1 MNALRVIRRI
11 FSVAVALWALALAV
25 FYLFFAKISFESTT
39 ATGVPGQLPVITNT
53 SGQISWISQAQ
64 PVAVAFMLAIS
75 LLLFIAAVGLWRSSL
90 AIALPLSLLALV
102 FSFITGFSIG
112 GLYFPG
118 AALAFLAGPLL
129 AIEKIGGRS
138 DRRVT

>member
-25 FYLFFAKISFESTT
+25 FYLFFAKISFASTT
-39 ATGVPGQLPVITNT
+39 ATGVPGQPPVITNT
-53 SGQISWISQAQ
+53 TGQIPWISQAQ
-64 PVAVAFMLAIS
+64 PVAVAFMLAFS

-118 AALAFLAGPLL
+118 AAVAFLAGLIL
-129 AIEKIGGRS
+129 IVEKIVNRS
-138 DRRVT
+138 DRPII